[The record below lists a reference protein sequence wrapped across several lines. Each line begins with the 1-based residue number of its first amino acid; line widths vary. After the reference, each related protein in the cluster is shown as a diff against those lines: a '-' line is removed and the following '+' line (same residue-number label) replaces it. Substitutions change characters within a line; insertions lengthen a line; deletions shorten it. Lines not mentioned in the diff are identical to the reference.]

1 MMAKNGQRLGELLL
15 GADVITKRQLAK
27 ACQKQVQGD
36 KRKLG
41 DILVEMGYI
50 TIADLTDAMLNT
62 RHEEPVIEEK
72 IVVQPK
78 QAIDISQDAVM
89 KTKFALDVKTM
100 IAAATGIA
108 SLVGMWYMLQADIQ
122 EAKELPKIGNIYD
135 SEYPSR
141 PGGYNW
147 PRSYEQYKDQVG
159 QLQDDMDQVFETLE
173 EYEEEYPSRPEG
185 YNWPR
190 SYEQYKDQVGTLQDD
205 MDQVFETMEELEEI
219 IKDLRKEIN
228 SLERRKRDK

>member
-122 EAKELPKIGNIYD
+122 EAKELPKIGNIYE

-173 EYEEEYPSRPEG
+173 EYEEAIE
-185 YNWPR
+185 
-190 SYEQYKDQVGTLQDD
+190 D
-205 MDQVFETMEELEEI
+205 LERI
-219 IKDLRKEIN
+219 VNDLRVQVAN
-228 SLERRKRDK
+228 KRDK

>member
-62 RHEEPVIEEK
+62 RHEELVIEEK

-173 EYEEEYPSRPEG
+173 EYEEVIEDLEKIVNNLRV
-185 YNWPR
+185 
-190 SYEQYKDQVGTLQDD
+190 QVA
-205 MDQVFETMEELEEI
+205 
-219 IKDLRKEIN
+219 N
-228 SLERRKRDK
+228 KRDK

>member
-41 DILVEMGYI
+41 DILIELGYI

-173 EYEEEYPSRPEG
+173 EYEEAI
-185 YNWPR
+185 
-190 SYEQYKDQVGTLQDD
+190 
-205 MDQVFETMEELEEI
+205 EELEKI
-219 IKDLRKEIN
+219 VNNLRVQVAN
-228 SLERRKRDK
+228 KRDK

>member
-1 MMAKNGQRLGELLL
+1 MAKNGQRLGELLL
-15 GADVITKRQLAK
+15 EADVITRRQLAK

-36 KRKLG
+36 KKKLG
-41 DILVEMGYI
+41 DILIEMGYI
-50 TIADLTDAMLNT
+50 TVADLTDAMLNT
-62 RHEEPVIEEK
+62 RHAEPVIEEK

-173 EYEEEYPSRPEG
+173 EYEEAI
-185 YNWPR
+185 
-190 SYEQYKDQVGTLQDD
+190 
-205 MDQVFETMEELEEI
+205 EELEKI
-219 IKDLRKEIN
+219 VNNLRVQVAN
-228 SLERRKRDK
+228 KRDK

>member
-27 ACQKQVQGD
+27 ACQRQVQGD

-41 DILVEMGYI
+41 DILIEMGYI
-50 TIADLTDAMLNT
+50 TIEDLTDAMLNT

-72 IVVQPK
+72 IVVQPQ

-122 EAKELPKIGNIYD
+122 EAKELPKIGNIY
-135 SEYPSR
+135 
-141 PGGYNW
+141 
-147 PRSYEQYKDQVG
+147 
-159 QLQDDMDQVFETLE
+159 
-173 EYEEEYPSRPEG
+173 EEEYPSRPEG

-205 MDQVFETMEELEEI
+205 MDQVFETMEELEEEIKELQKI
-219 IKDLRKEIN
+219 ISNLRVQVAN
-228 SLERRKRDK
+228 KRDK

>member
-15 GADVITKRQLAK
+15 EADVVTKRQLAK

-41 DILVEMGYI
+41 DILIEMGYI
-50 TIADLTDAMLNT
+50 TIADLTDVMLNT
-62 RHEEPVIEEK
+62 RHAEPVIEEK

-108 SLVGMWYMLQADIQ
+108 YG
-122 EAKELPKIGNIYD
+122 
-135 SEYPSR
+135 R
-141 PGGYNW
+141 
-147 PRSYEQYKDQVG
+147 
-159 QLQDDMDQVFETLE
+159 
-173 EYEEEYPSRPEG
+173 
-185 YNWPR
+185 
-190 SYEQYKDQVGTLQDD
+190 
-205 MDQVFETMEELEEI
+205 
-219 IKDLRKEIN
+219 
-228 SLERRKRDK
+228 